1 MVRGGEGLKLV
12 EICIALRAV
21 SPTWSVG
28 RSVGRS
34 VGGVAR
40 PRGML
45 TLRSQ
50 LRSFEPRGLCM
61 YTSALTAGSSA
72 TLSVRRAD
80 DFIMTEIVEW
90 DVMVIGRDGG
100 QARAG
105 RVGWYGRARGN
116 ASYMR
121 GRVVSW

>member
-1 MVRGGEGLKLV
+1 
-12 EICIALRAV
+12 
-21 SPTWSVG
+21 
-28 RSVGRS
+28 
-34 VGGVAR
+34 
-40 PRGML
+40 
-45 TLRSQ
+45 
-50 LRSFEPRGLCM
+50 M
-61 YTSALTAGSSA
+61 YTSALAAGSSA

-105 RVGWYGRARGN
+105 GVGWYGRERGN